1 MPKRGLPTPGGS
13 KTSASLRAM
22 ATLVQAAFMIQ
33 PSLWGPAEEPGR
45 MEDIFPATA
54 PFPAAPFGV
63 QYYLSG
69 TPLPGSTAIM
79 EILIPAD
86 RIQQRI
92 AELSRQVAADYA
104 GRPVTIIGVLTG
116 SLMFL

>member
-1 MPKRGLPTPGGS
+1 
-13 KTSASLRAM
+13 
-22 ATLVQAAFMIQ
+22 MIE
-33 PSLWGPAEEPGR
+33 PSIWGPTEEAGR
-45 MEDIFPATA
+45 VEDNFPATA
-54 PFPAAPFGV
+54 PFPAAPFSV

-69 TPLPGSTAIM
+69 MALPGSPAIM

-116 SLMFL
+116 SLMFLADLVRHLDLP